1 MNLQTLHLNPKP
13 PPSLLR
19 GTLLTFPSGVE
30 VRHSPN
36 SRENFLKQLKTFPD
50 YLRCQNHHACDIS
63 AWARQALDNALLDD
77 IGIRHHDYW
86 DVVRRPAGRG
96 GRRCDGRQDHV
107 HFGRHKVGDQFSP
120 PIGPRFG
127 PTILDVQSFTLGIAE
142 VTQTFTQRPER
153 HGLLLG
159 CTGHEET
166 DARNFRLLSL
176 SGKRRKHQ
184 TDSEKN
190 RESDPPHA
198 HLVGMA
204 GRSLAE
210 EDSSQ
215 ELAALVEHALLLR
228 K

>member
-19 GTLLTFPSGVE
+19 GTLLTFTSAVE

-77 IGIRHHDYW
+77 IGIRHHDDW

-127 PTILDVQSFTLGIAE
+127 PTILDGQSFSLGIAE
-142 VTQTFTQRPER
+142 VTQTFTQRQER
-153 HGLLLG
+153 GGLLLG

-166 DARNFRLLSL
+166 DARDFRLLSL
-176 SGKRRKHQ
+176 SSKRRKTEAERENDREPNHPHGHL
-184 TDSEKN
+184 DRDGW
-190 RESDPPHA
+190 RESSREE
-198 HLVGMA
+198 ME
-204 GRSLAE
+204 RSC
-210 EDSSQ
+210 SRP
-215 ELAALVEHALLLR
+215 AAIE
-228 K
+228 